1 MEVSGGSKSDENNKS
16 CHRGHW
22 RLVEDE
28 NLRKLVVQHGPK
40 NWNFIAQHFEGRS
53 GKSCRLRW
61 YNQLDPKIQKRPFTE
76 EEEDRLLK
84 AHAVQGNRWASI
96 ARKFPG
102 RTDNAVKNR
111 FHVIMARFKREGG
124 ASNTNYT
131 LPSLNNLNVEHC
143 RYRATHTHDSFRYCN
158 SHLGFSSVSNDPH
171 GSNFGNTGLVS
182 LEKNNKFRRTSDKS
196 SSGDGLTSN
205 LADVGGENENHNVTF
220 IDFLGV
226 GLDSLAHKN
235 IFV

>member
-40 NWNFIAQHFEGRS
+40 NWNFIAQHFKGRS

-61 YNQLDPKIQKRPFTE
+61 YNQLDPNINKRPFTE
-76 EEEDRLLK
+76 EEEGMLLK
-84 AHAVQGNRWASI
+84 AHAIQGNRWASI

-111 FHVIMARFKREGG
+111 FHVIMARCKREGG

-143 RYRATHTHDSFRYCN
+143 RYRATHKQDSFPYCN
-158 SHLGFSSVSNDPH
+158 SLLGSSSVSNDRH
-171 GSNFGNTGLVS
+171 GSNFGNTSLVG
-182 LEKNNKFRRTSDKS
+182 LEKNNKFYRISDKS
-196 SSGDGLTSN
+196 SSEDGLTSN
-205 LADVGGENENHNVTF
+205 LADVGGENENHNITF

-226 GLDSLAHKN
+226 GLDSH
-235 IFV
+235 